1 MVFSAPQTYSK
12 PGYPGQLA
20 SLDLFR
26 ISGTIP
32 GYRNRDAAVIPF
44 GRFVRKITGAAVDA
58 VGVLTAA
65 GQTILGVTVKNDRLW
80 VPSGGVEGF
89 QVGEQ
94 VDILTMGD
102 IWVPCEVTTVQ
113 PDQPVFVRH
122 TANGGLNVIGGV
134 ANAAG
139 TGLEAVPGAKFKS
152 IRYSGLATI
161 TLNIQ

>member
-1 MVFSAPQTYSK
+1 MVFTAPQQYSK

-32 GYRNRDAAVIPF
+32 GYRNRDLAALPF
-44 GRFVRKITGAAVDA
+44 GRFVIKLASGVDA
-58 VGVLTAA
+58 VGLISAA
-65 GQTILGVTVKNDRLW
+65 GQTVLGVSVKNDRLY

-89 QVGEQ
+89 QIGEQ
-94 VDILTMGD
+94 VDVLTMGD
-102 IWVPCEVTTVQ
+102 IWVPCEVATVR